1 MRRAFAAAC
10 VVVVGLGMAPPV
22 QAAGT
27 GEQDLSGVHIAYS
40 VGDATF
46 DGPGC
51 AQIPWT
57 ITFTRPQFY
66 NIYMDAEL
74 QQVGSNET
82 FTYESM
88 NTLSSAPL
96 TGMLKGSICA
106 PDKSDASRGVFL
118 VKSSMTVEGE
128 HLRSTAVDLETLPA
142 TVRQNPSRIVKLKLT
157 REHTFGWGHVE
168 GRAAAQTPT
177 RGRIGAGGT
186 VRLDYLA
193 SDGWRTFHEWATI
206 NDVGDFRDLVRNMP
220 TPGTRVRAVLVECGW
235 CTTARKKSWVR

>member
-40 VGDATF
+40 VGDAVF

-57 ITFTRPQFY
+57 ITYSRPQFSS
-66 NIYMDAEL
+66 IYLDAEL
-74 QQVGSNET
+74 QQMGSNAT
-82 FTYESM
+82 FTHESM
-88 NTLSSAPL
+88 NTLLSAPL
-96 TGMLKGSICA
+96 TGTLHGSICA
-106 PDKSDASRGVFL
+106 PDESDASRGVFL
-118 VKSSMTVEGE
+118 VKSSMTVEGA
-128 HLRSTAVDLETLPA
+128 HSRSMTVGLDTLPV

-168 GRAAAQTPT
+168 GRAVAQTPT

-193 SDGWRTFHEWATI
+193 PDGWRTFHERSFI
-206 NDVGDFRDLVRNMP
+206 NDVGDFRGLVAKMP
-220 TPGTRVRAVLVECGW
+220 TPGTRVRAVLMECGW